1 MTDVRATRLQVLYD
15 CYAVQSRRNL
25 TDYHP
30 GRWATVGE
38 EIARDGFVTD
48 ARIDTFS
55 MEWDAM
61 QWLAD
66 GLLDGYVPEAL
77 YDLDTGDRINRSS
90 RRFSSTVLRRNRRA
104 SWSRCTCSTAARA
117 SAT

>member
-77 YDLDTGDRINRSS
+77 YDLDTGDRINLHVGTPAVTRSEDQAIYENP
-90 RRFSSTVLRRNRRA
+90 LEGK
-104 SWSRCTCSTAARA
+104 
-117 SAT
+117 